1 MPVSYLP
8 SQIDGGAF
16 TTPLNFRDSP
26 FQLLWAD
33 IKLVA
38 SLLLWIPHIFLPL
51 KTTSSYS
58 ELYPSWMNM
67 RDLALHVILGTL
79 GIIFLLVVVPLGIA
93 APGVASAIFVLLCCG
108 IVWACCIPLRAKTKV
123 LNSKVALDEVDVRP
137 EEAWVFVNGVTAG
150 EHWLQG
156 SCSVTHKIS
165 SSRFL
170 GNESPDLNTTC
181 DSQHRSTQLD
191 IQTSRGRYPQPDLRR
206 CLRSHGVPSAAVFFL
221 FHR

>member
-1 MPVSYLP
+1 MARISHPPALPLYEPRELFSMPVSYLP
-8 SQIDGGAF
+8 SQLDGGAF

-38 SLLLWIPHIFLPL
+38 SLLLWVPHIFLPL

-93 APGVASAIFVLLCCG
+93 APGGASAIFVLLCCG

-123 LNSKVALDEVDVRP
+123 LNSKVGLDGVDLRP

-156 SCSVTHKIS
+156 SCSVTQNI
-165 SSRFL
+165 F
-170 GNESPDLNTTC
+170 
-181 DSQHRSTQLD
+181 STV
-191 IQTSRGRYPQPDLRR
+191 SWK
-206 CLRSHGVPSAAVFFL
+206 
-221 FHR
+221 